1 MTDFHTAH
9 LLENLG
15 RAVKMYDA
23 SLSIRIPTWP
33 KLLWQIQI
41 DFEAEVGAH
50 GFSKLTTQ
58 RVRIIHNN
66 LTSKFKLKLEKPN

>member
-33 KLLWQIQI
+33 KLLWQWGTRLFKV
-41 DFEAEVGAH
+41 DYAVGPDY
-50 GFSKLTTQ
+50 T
-58 RVRIIHNN
+58 
-66 LTSKFKLKLEKPN
+66 